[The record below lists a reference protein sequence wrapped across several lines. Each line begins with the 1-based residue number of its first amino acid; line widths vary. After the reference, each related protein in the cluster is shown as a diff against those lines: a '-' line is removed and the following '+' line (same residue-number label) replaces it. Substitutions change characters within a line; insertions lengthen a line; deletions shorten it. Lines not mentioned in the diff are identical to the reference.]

1 MGLSC
6 VLVAVLAHFFVTAF
20 SLFQLI
26 VISIAAHVALAGARV
41 TSSLHAISQQ
51 ASELT
56 IGFLI
61 ALFALFPMVFGVSM
75 GRWIDR
81 IGIKRPMRLGC
92 LAVAA
97 GCALCGVGGLTTLFF
112 AVPLIGTGFMAVH
125 IGSQHAVGALSTM
138 ETRSA
143 NFSWLSLGF
152 SASSFAGPIIA
163 GLLIDYTGFATSYF
177 VCCGFALLSVAMIA
191 RGHLDGI
198 RLHAQTK
205 PANYRARFELL
216 HEPEM
221 RRIYFASV
229 LLAAAWDLFT
239 YLAPIQGSKMGLSAS
254 MIGLVFGAFSA
265 ATFAVRLAMP
275 WLKRRYSEW
284 QVLTGALV
292 TATFC
297 YLAFPFAH
305 SALPMMCIAAILGAA
320 LGSSQPNV
328 LALLHQTAPRG
339 RGGEAIGVRATI
351 GNASQVTLPLLCGA
365 VGAAMGPFAV
375 FWGMSM
381 VIASGILPAWRKA
394 SASMHDIPE
403 ELESATITRMS

>member
-1 MGLSC
+1 M
-6 VLVAVLAHFFVTAF
+6 ANFFVTAF

-51 ASELT
+51 ASELS

-97 GCALCGVGGLTTLFF
+97 GCALCGIGGLTTLFF

-125 IGSQHAVGALSTM
+125 IGSQHAVGALSTT
-138 ETRSA
+138 ETRSS

-163 GLLIDYTGFATSYF
+163 GLLIDYTSFATSYF
-177 VCCGFALLSVAMIA
+177 VCCGFALLSCALIA

-198 RLHAQTK
+198 RLHAQFA

-221 RRIYFASV
+221 RRIYFVSV

-254 MIGLVFGAFSA
+254 MIGFVFGAFSA

-275 WLKRRYSEW
+275 WLKQRYSEW

-292 TATFC
+292 MATLC

-305 SALPMMCIAAILGAA
+305 SALAMMFVASLLGAA

-351 GNASQVTLPLLCGA
+351 GNASQVTLPLICGA
-365 VGAAMGPFAV
+365 MGAAVGPFAV

-381 VIASGILPAWRKA
+381 VIASGIVPAWRKA
-394 SASMHDIPE
+394 SMHALPE
-403 ELESATITRMS
+403 ELQSATITRMS

>member
-1 MGLSC
+1 M
-6 VLVAVLAHFFVTAF
+6 TYF

-41 TSSLHAISQQ
+41 TSSLYAISQQ
-51 ASELT
+51 ASELS

-97 GCALCGVGGLTTLFF
+97 GCALCGIGELTMLFF

-125 IGSQHAVGALSTM
+125 IGSQHAVGALSTTA
-138 ETRSA
+138 TRSS

-177 VCCGFALLSVAMIA
+177 VCGGFALLSFVLIA
-191 RGHLDGI
+191 CGHLDGI
-198 RLHAQTK
+198 RLHAQDK
-205 PANYRARFELL
+205 PTNYRARFELL
-216 HEPEM
+216 HVPEM

-239 YLAPIQGSKMGLSAS
+239 YLVPIQGSKMGLSAS
-254 MIGLVFGAFSA
+254 MIGFVFGAFSA
-265 ATFAVRLAMP
+265 ATFAVRLVMP
-275 WLKRRYSEW
+275 WLARRYSEW
-284 QVLTGALV
+284 QILTGALV
-292 TATFC
+292 TTTCC
-297 YLAFPFAH
+297 YMAFPFAQH
-305 SALPMMCIAAILGAA
+305 ALPMMAVAALLGAA

-328 LALLHQTAPRG
+328 LALLHQTAPAG
-339 RGGEAIGVRATI
+339 RGGEAIGIRATI
-351 GNASQVTLPLLCGA
+351 GNASQVTLPLLFGA
-365 VGAAMGPFAV
+365 VGAAIGPFAV

-381 VIASGILPAWRKA
+381 VIASGVVPAWRKA
-394 SASMHDIPE
+394 SISVRPLSD
-403 ELESATITRMS
+403 ELQPRTITRMS